1 MQYVGRVSLMWR
13 PQETHPVK
21 ETKEPLSWC
30 KKIIGGRKK
39 VVTCSV
45 KPFRHHKYSNIFIS
59 TLMLNEFGIASRS
72 RSGLVFRYVAAGVF
86 SKCIMD
92 SSDCCLDPVV
102 YTRVATLAHWIREKA
117 PGVRSSEGCPM
128 KPVRGKICKFKP

>member
-1 MQYVGRVSLMWR
+1 MLMSLALHL
-13 PQETHPVK
+13 Q
-21 ETKEPLSWC
+21 
-30 KKIIGGRKK
+30 
-39 VVTCSV
+39 
-45 KPFRHHKYSNIFIS
+45 
-59 TLMLNEFGIASRS
+59 S

-86 SKCIMD
+86 SKCVMG

>member
-1 MQYVGRVSLMWR
+1 
-13 PQETHPVK
+13 
-21 ETKEPLSWC
+21 
-30 KKIIGGRKK
+30 
-39 VVTCSV
+39 
-45 KPFRHHKYSNIFIS
+45 
-59 TLMLNEFGIASRS
+59 MLNEFGIASRS
-72 RSGLVFRYVAAGVF
+72 LSGLVFRYVAAGVF
-86 SKCIMD
+86 SKCVMG